1 MINMKRFIT
10 MILAI
15 AMVIT
20 SVVVPMDK
28 VSAYSQREFDGTEKG
43 YDQNHNL
50 IYQKNPD
57 GTYAFDKSLCI
68 MAHHKNKNLNKNR
81 ITNIFDWNFNKL
93 DIEHLTIVEGSTE
106 DRYSISCKTS
116 RTNQPLSAVF
126 SSSDNNIVTID
137 KNGIMKGKKAGKATI
152 VVSIQ
157 SIERKVTIP
166 VNVIKN
172 ENSTK
177 EEPKKGDVFKNI
189 YGKVSYDK
197 KGNMI
202 CKIKVKNVSKY
213 NIKFKLSKKVKVEIT
228 NYPKQ
233 LFNRKVAYTK
243 SRKFTLKSGKT
254 KTLTIKV
261 KKSTLKGKRFNLVA
275 DDVNVCFDYS
285 AEYLNKKGIRTGRCS
300 CGGFGIDIDDK
311 NYDFYYYD

>member
-1 MINMKRFIT
+1 MKRFIT

-20 SVVVPMDK
+20 SVVVPTDK
-28 VSAYSQREFDGTEKG
+28 AFAETEPDGTYKERDIKG
-43 YDQNHNL
+43 NI
-50 IYQKNPD
+50 IYQVNPD

-68 MAHHKNKNLNKNR
+68 MANHKNKNKNYSS
-81 ITNIFDWNFNKL
+81 NIFDWDFNKL

-106 DRYSISCKTS
+106 DRYSISCKTEM
-116 RTNQPLSAVF
+116 TNQPLSAVF

-137 KNGIMKGKKAGKATI
+137 KNGIMKGKKAGKTTI
-152 VVSIQ
+152 VVSIP

-213 NIKFKLSKKVKVEIT
+213 NIKFKLSKKVEVKIT

-233 LFNRKVAYTK
+233 LFKRKVAYTK

-275 DDVNVCFDYS
+275 DDVSIGFDYS

-300 CGGFGIDIDDK
+300 CGGFGIGIDGK
-311 NYDFYYYD
+311 NYSFYYYD

>member
-1 MINMKRFIT
+1 MKKIIT

-20 SVVVPMDK
+20 SVVIPTDK
-28 VSAYSQREFDGTEKG
+28 VSAHSQMQPDGSEKT
-43 YDQNHNL
+43 YDQNNNL

-68 MAHHKNKNLNKNR
+68 MANRKNKNKNYSR
-81 ITNIFDWNFNKL
+81 NIFDWNFNKL

-116 RTNQPLSAVF
+116 RTNQSLPAVF

-137 KNGIMKGKKAGKATI
+137 KNGIMKGKKAGKTTI
-152 VVSIQ
+152 VVSIP

-177 EEPKKGDVFKNI
+177 EKPEKGDYFKNI

-213 NIKFKLSKKVKVEIT
+213 NIKFKLSKKVEVKIT
-228 NYPKQ
+228 NYPKP
-233 LFNRKVAYTK
+233 
-243 SRKFTLKSGKT
+243 
-254 KTLTIKV
+254 IV
-261 KKSTLKGKRFNLVA
+261 KK
-275 DDVNVCFDYS
+275 
-285 AEYLNKKGIRTGRCS
+285 
-300 CGGFGIDIDDK
+300 
-311 NYDFYYYD
+311 

>member
-15 AMVIT
+15 AMAIT
-20 SVVVPMDK
+20 SVIVPMDK
-28 VSAYSQREFDGTEKG
+28 AFAETESDGTYKG
-43 YDQNHNL
+43 RDTNDNI
-50 IYQKNPD
+50 IYQINPD

-68 MAHHKNKNLNKNR
+68 MAHHKNKNKNYSS
-81 ITNIFDWNFNKL
+81 NIFDWSFNKL
-93 DIEHLTIVEGSTE
+93 DIAHLTIVEGSTE
-106 DRYSISCKTS
+106 DRYSISCKTEM
-116 RTNQPLSAVF
+116 TNQPLSAVF

-137 KNGIMKGKKAGKATI
+137 KNGIMKGKKAGKTTI
-152 VVSIQ
+152 VVSIP

-177 EEPKKGDVFKNI
+177 EKPEKGDYFKNI

-213 NIKFKLSKKVKVEIT
+213 NIKFKLSKKVEVKIT

-233 LFNRKVAYTK
+233 LFKRKVAYTQA
-243 SRKFTLKSGKT
+243 RKFTLKSGKT
-254 KTLTIKV
+254 KTLTVKV

-275 DDVNVCFDYS
+275 DDVGICFDYS

-300 CGGFGIDIDDK
+300 CGGFGIGIDDK
-311 NYDFYYYD
+311 SYDFYYYD

>member
-1 MINMKRFIT
+1 MINMKKFIT

-20 SVVVPMDK
+20 SVVVTMDK
-28 VSAYSQREFDGTEKG
+28 VSAYSQMQPDGSEKT
-43 YDQNHNL
+43 YDQNNNL
-50 IYQKNPD
+50 IYQINPD

-68 MAHHKNKNLNKNR
+68 MANHKNKNKNYSS
-81 ITNIFDWNFNKL
+81 NIFDWDFNKL

-106 DRYSISCKTS
+106 DRYSISCKTEM
-116 RTNQPLSAVF
+116 TNQPLSAVF

-137 KNGIMKGKKAGKATI
+137 KNGIMKGKKAGKTTI
-152 VVSIQ
+152 VVSIP

-177 EEPKKGDVFKNI
+177 EKPEKDDYFKSI

-213 NIKFKLSKKVKVEIT
+213 NIKFKLSKKVKVEIE

-233 LFNRKVAYTK
+233 LFNRKVAYTQA
-243 SRKFTLKSGKT
+243 RKFTLKSGKT
-254 KTLTIKV
+254 KTLTVKV

-275 DDVNVCFDYS
+275 DDVSIGFDYS

-300 CGGFGIDIDDK
+300 CGGFGIGIDGK
-311 NYDFYYYD
+311 NYSFYYYD

>member
-1 MINMKRFIT
+1 

-20 SVVVPMDK
+20 SVVVTMDK
-28 VSAYSQREFDGTEKG
+28 VSAYSQMQPDGSEKT
-43 YDQNHNL
+43 YDQNNNL

-68 MAHHKNKNLNKNR
+68 MAHHKNKNLNENENL
-81 ITNIFDWNFNKL
+81 ITNIFDWDFNKL

-137 KNGIMKGKKAGKATI
+137 NNGIMKGKKAGKTTI
-152 VVSIQ
+152 VVSIP

-177 EEPKKGDVFKNI
+177 EKPEKDDYFKSI

-213 NIKFKLSKKVKVEIT
+213 NIKFKLSKKVKVEIE

-233 LFNRKVAYTK
+233 LFKRKVAYTK

-300 CGGFGIDIDDK
+300 CGGFGIGIDGK
-311 NYDFYYYD
+311 NYSFYYYD